1 MERAGVTQLLDRKSF
16 ISALGH
22 LTKISSQ
29 VRRDDNINDDDG
41 MSAWSVSHLTVTHT
55 FSYYA
60 QYSAHESLLVP
71 WTEHNFQTK

>member
-29 VRRDDNINDDDG
+29 VCCDDNINDDDDDDDDDG
-41 MSAWSVSHLTVTHT
+41 MSAWSVSHFNFRV
-55 FSYYA
+55 
-60 QYSAHESLLVP
+60 SLLLS
-71 WTEHNFQTK
+71 